1 MAYDIATPYT
11 HLVLQ
16 RVQFERDHG
25 QQFSDSTY
33 RPLRII
39 SGYNPRVFIA
49 DMPEFEGDSADPN
62 PTTVAVG
69 ERE

>member
-1 MAYDIATPYT
+1 MAYDIATPLT

-16 RVQFERDHG
+16 RVKFERDHG

-39 SGYNPRVFIA
+39 SGYSPRVFIA
-49 DMPEFEGDSADPN
+49 DMPEFGGDSPN
-62 PTTVAVG
+62 PNPPTIAVG